1 MYTVYES
8 SLTKSVYEQLKLPL
22 PLFRGIGPTLMPR
35 RIRLTHLLSEPMHPP
50 RWDPDRGEQ
59 QVDEWHERLSTA
71 MAELMQ
77 QGRDDSQGNRGR
89 AV

>member
-1 MYTVYES
+1 
-8 SLTKSVYEQLKLPL
+8 
-22 PLFRGIGPTLMPR
+22 
-35 RIRLTHLLSEPMHPP
+35 MHPP